1 MLLQI
6 FKVLVFPG
14 LLFLSTLAFLLEYVD
29 RKVYA
34 RMQNRKGP
42 PWYQPL
48 ADMLKLVGKK
58 AIIPR
63 NAQKIAFAALPT
75 VSLAAVCAAF
85 LCVPIW
91 GKTAVTA
98 FSGDL
103 VAVLYLLTIP
113 TLCHFLAGYNSHEVY
128 STIGAFRTLTQMFA
142 YEVPLFMAFLSP
154 AILAGTWSITGIA
167 AYYAAHPLYTLI
179 NLPAFFV
186 ALLTSQSKL
195 ERTPFDAPEAETEIV
210 GGALVEYSGRYLAFF
225 RATAITELAAVA
237 SVISALFLPFLTGN
251 TWLDFALYLVK
262 TLAVVLIM
270 VLMRATLARSRIDQT
285 LKLFWSILTP
295 IAMAQMIINLLLRGG
310 LGL

>member
-1 MLLQI
+1 MLLSLL
-6 FKVLVFPG
+6 KVLAFPG
-14 LLFLSTLAFLLEYVD
+14 LLFLSTYSLLLEYID

-48 ADMLKLVGKK
+48 ADMLKLIGKK
-58 AIIPR
+58 VIIPS
-63 NAQKIAFAALPT
+63 NAQKVVFAALPT
-75 VSLAAVCAAF
+75 VSLASVCAAF
-85 LCVPIW
+85 LCAPVW
-91 GKTAVTA
+91 GQTAVTA
-98 FSGDL
+98 YSGDL

-154 AILAGTWSITGIA
+154 AILAGTWSISGIA
-167 AYYAAHPLYTLI
+167 AFYHAHPLYTLI

-186 ALLTSQSKL
+186 SMLTAQSKL

-225 RATAITELAAVA
+225 RATAIAELAAIA
-237 SVISALFLPFLTGN
+237 SVLAALFLPFFSGIA
-251 TWLDFALYLVK
+251 WVDFALYLGK
-262 TLAVVLIM
+262 TLIIVLLM
-270 VLMRATLARSRIDQT
+270 VLLRATMARIRIDQT
-285 LKLFWSILTP
+285 LKFFWSVLTP
-295 IAMAQMIINLLLRGG
+295 LAMAQMILNLLLRGL

>member
-14 LLFLSTLAFLLEYVD
+14 LLFLGSFSFLLEFID

-63 NAQKIAFAALPT
+63 NAQKFVFAALPT
-75 VSLAAVCAAF
+75 VSLAAVGAAF
-85 LCVPIW
+85 LCIPVW
-91 GKTAVTA
+91 GKSAITAYP
-98 FSGDL
+98 GDL

-154 AILAGTWSITGIA
+154 AILAGTWSITEISVF
-167 AYYAAHPLYTLI
+167 YAAHPLYTLI

-186 ALLTSQSKL
+186 ALLTAQSKL

-237 SVISALFLPFLTGN
+237 SAISALFLPYATGN
-251 TWLDFALYLVK
+251 TLFDFILFLLK
-262 TLAVVLIM
+262 TVAVVLVM

-285 LKLFWSILTP
+285 LKLFWSIMTP
-295 IAMAQMIINLLLRGG
+295 IAMVQMIVNLLLRGG

>member
-6 FKVLVFPG
+6 FKVLLFPG
-14 LLFLSTLAFLLEYVD
+14 LLFLGSLSFLLEFVD

-34 RMQNRKGP
+34 RMQSRKGP
-42 PWYQPL
+42 PWYQPM
-48 ADMLKLVGKK
+48 ADMLKLIGKK
-58 AIIPR
+58 AIIPN
-63 NAQKIAFAALPT
+63 NAQKLAFAALPT

-85 LCVPIW
+85 LCVPVW
-91 GKTAVTA
+91 GTTAVTA

-167 AYYAAHPLYTLI
+167 AFYAAHPLYALI

-186 ALLTSQSKL
+186 AMLTSQSKL

-225 RATAITELAAVA
+225 RATAITELTAVA
-237 SVISALFLPFLTGN
+237 SVIAALFLPFLTGN
-251 TWLDFALYLVK
+251 VWLDFVLYLCK

-295 IAMAQMIINLLLRGG
+295 IAMAQMIVNLLLRGG

>member
-14 LLFLSTLAFLLEYVD
+14 LLFLGSLAFLLEYVD

-63 NAQKIAFAALPT
+63 NAQKLAFAALPT

-85 LCVPIW
+85 LCIPIW
-91 GKTAVTA
+91 GKTAVTT

-103 VAVLYLLTIP
+103 VAVLYLLTVP

-128 STIGAFRTLTQMFA
+128 STIGAFRTLSQMFA

-179 NLPAFFV
+179 NLPAFFI
-186 ALLTSQSKL
+186 AMLTAQSKL

-251 TWLDFALYLVK
+251 TWVDFALYLVK
-262 TLAVVLIM
+262 TLAVVLVM

-285 LKLFWSILTP
+285 LKLFWSVLTP
-295 IAMAQMIINLLLRGG
+295 IAMVQMIINLLLRGG

>member
-225 RATAITELAAVA
+225 RATAITELATVA

-251 TWLDFALYLVK
+251 SWLDFALYLVK

>member
-14 LLFLSTLAFLLEYVD
+14 LLFLGSLAFLLEYVD

-63 NAQKIAFAALPT
+63 NAQKLAFAALPT
-75 VSLAAVCAAF
+75 VSLAAVSAAF
-85 LCVPIW
+85 LCIPVW

-128 STIGAFRTLTQMFA
+128 STIGAFRTMTQMFA

-186 ALLTSQSKL
+186 AILTSQSKL

-262 TLAVVLIM
+262 TLAVVLVM

-285 LKLFWSILTP
+285 LKLFWSVLTP
-295 IAMAQMIINLLLRGG
+295 IAMGQMIINLLLRGG